1 MNIVPIRD
9 KKTGKLIKGSQL
21 VKSKTKNIY
30 SKKFPKFACDTCL
43 AAAKCPE
50 YKAGYVCA
58 YHKLFSGFDTR
69 NANDIIQ
76 AMQGMVNHNISRM
89 QKAMLLETINGTVDA
104 DVTALIDQNTKLL
117 QNLMKMYDSRSATVV
132 RQTRTMQ
139 ADGTV
144 NETMQV
150 SNPQGGGILE
160 KLFANMHSKS
170 EDKSSDEDVIEVE
183 SKEITEPDE
192 VVTLDFDE

>member
-1 MNIVPIRD
+1 MYVP
-9 KKTGKLIKGSQL
+9 TTSYLVVLI
-21 VKSKTKNIY
+21 
-30 SKKFPKFACDTCL
+30 
-43 AAAKCPE
+43 
-50 YKAGYVCA
+50 
-58 YHKLFSGFDTR
+58 TR

-160 KLFANMHSKS
+160 KTFRKYALK
-170 EDKSSDEDVIEVE
+170 IRR
-183 SKEITEPDE
+183 
-192 VVTLDFDE
+192 